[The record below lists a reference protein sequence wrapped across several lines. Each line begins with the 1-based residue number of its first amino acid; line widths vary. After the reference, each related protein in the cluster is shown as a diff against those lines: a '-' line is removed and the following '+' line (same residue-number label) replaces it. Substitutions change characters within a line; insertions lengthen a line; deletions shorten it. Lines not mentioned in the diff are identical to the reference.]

1 MRGMTRCFYHPE
13 IETET
18 KCELCGKAI
27 CPECHN
33 WHEGKLLCAK
43 CDARVKADG
52 FERVREQMADTD
64 KPYWWGLV
72 LPGLAQLL
80 KGEVYKGSF
89 FLVYFIGAI
98 AANNG
103 FFVVLAY
110 ALSIW
115 DFFSPMVHEESKWQ
129 SRFDFR
135 IFVGVMLMAVGII
148 AVTINLTNTPAM
160 TRQAAAILM
169 SLLTIAFGLFV
180 TWDKLGERT
189 KEAGNDG

>member
-1 MRGMTRCFYHPE
+1 MTRCFYHPE

-27 CPECHN
+27 CPECHLQR
-33 WHEGKLLCAK
+33 EGKLLCAK
-43 CDARVKADG
+43 CDARVEAQG

-80 KGEVYKGSF
+80 KGEMYKGSF
-89 FLVYFIGAI
+89 FLVYFIGSV
-98 AANNG
+98 AADNP
-103 FFVVLAY
+103 FFGLLAY
-110 ALSIW
+110 GLSIW
-115 DFFSPMVHEESKWQ
+115 DFFSPLVHEETKWQ
-129 SRFDFR
+129 TRFDFR
-135 IFVGVMLMAVGII
+135 TFVGVMLMVVGVIG
-148 AVTINLTNTPAM
+148 VVINLSSAVEM
-160 TRQAAAILM
+160 TRQATAVIM

-180 TWDKLGERT
+180 TWDKLGERA